1 MADYIQIGDDP
12 TKWWLVQ
19 PFNANQLTGQ
29 PLTLDLA
36 GPLGGWL
43 VLSGR
48 ADSVAVFNVPDATVP
63 ADLNSSGGCIYLST
77 GTGASAHNFGY
88 ALSTDE
94 AMGTQNLAGEIA
106 TAMRNGTRLTIPLY
120 GGGTLVINGATLTF
134 AVLQPGAL
142 GGSSPHGSSPHG

>member
-1 MADYIQIGDDP
+1 MAVYIQIGDDP

-63 ADLNSSGGCIYLST
+63 ADLNPSGGCIYLPT
-77 GTGASAHNFGY
+77 GSGASAHNFGY
-88 ALSTDE
+88 ALSTNE
-94 AMGTQNLAGEIA
+94 AMGTENLGAEIS

-142 GGSSPHGSSPHG
+142 GGSTPHG

>member
-1 MADYIQIGDDP
+1 MTDYIQIGDDP

-63 ADLNSSGGCIYLST
+63 ADFNSTGGCIYLPT

-88 ALSTDE
+88 ALTSNE
-94 AMGTQNLAGEIA
+94 AMATANLGSEIA

-134 AVLQPGAL
+134 AVVQPGSL
-142 GGSSPHGSSPHG
+142 GGSSPHD

>member
-29 PLTLDLA
+29 PLMLDLA
-36 GPLGGWL
+36 GPLGGWI

-48 ADSVAVFNVPDATVP
+48 AASVAVFNEPDATVP
-63 ADLNSSGGCIYLST
+63 ADVTPAGGTIYLPT
-77 GTGASAHNFGY
+77 AAGASAHNYGY
-88 ALSTDE
+88 GLVINEAL
-94 AMGTQNLAGEIA
+94 GGQNLAAEIA

-142 GGSSPHGSSPHG
+142 GGSSPHG